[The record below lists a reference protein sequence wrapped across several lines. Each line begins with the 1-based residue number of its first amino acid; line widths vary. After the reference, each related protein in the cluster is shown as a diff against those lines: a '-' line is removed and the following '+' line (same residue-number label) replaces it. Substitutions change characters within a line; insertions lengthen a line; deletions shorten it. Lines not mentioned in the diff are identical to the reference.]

1 MDNGRTA
8 QYFDP
13 ESTKAACKISVTG
26 ILVAVA
32 IALPVYALLHTNH
45 PIICWTI
52 IGLLALWVGIMLNSL
67 ITMKHKVQQYL
78 LFERHWLLDQLPLQG
93 NERILDIGCGRG
105 LLLIGA
111 AQRLTTGKAIGIDIW
126 TVDGDSPNSA
136 EVTLRNAKIE
146 GVLDHVEVITGNAC
160 ALPFENNSFDIV
172 VCRLTL
178 HHIANKKDLE
188 KAIVEIMRVLK
199 PGGIIAVMD
208 NSTPQEFASLFKAHG
223 FISVELIAP
232 RHTFGLPTYI
242 IKSKKP

>member
-1 MDNGRTA
+1 MNNNSTA
-8 QYFDP
+8 QYFDS
-13 ESTKAACKISVTG
+13 ESIKAARKTSIIG
-26 ILVAVA
+26 ILIAAA

-67 ITMKHKVQQYL
+67 ITIKHKVQQYL
-78 LFERHWLLDQLPLQG
+78 LFERHWLLDHLPIQG
-93 NERILDIGCGRG
+93 NERIPDIGCGRG

-146 GVLDHVEVITGNAC
+146 GVLDRVEVITGDAR

-188 KAIVEIMRVLK
+188 KAMVEIMRVLK
-199 PGGIIAVMD
+199 PGGIVAIMD

-223 FISVELIAP
+223 FTSVELIAP

-242 IKSKKP
+242 ISKRR

>member
-1 MDNGRTA
+1 MSMDNGRTA

-13 ESTKAACKISVTG
+13 ESTKAAYKISVTG

-67 ITMKHKVQQYL
+67 ITIKHKVQNICCL
-78 LFERHWLLDQLPLQG
+78 ERHWLLDQLPIQG

-126 TVDGDSPNSA
+126 TVDGRQPQQCRSYTKKCKDRGCLGSCGS
-136 EVTLRNAKIE
+136 EYRQCMS
-146 GVLDHVEVITGNAC
+146 IT
-160 ALPFENNSFDIV
+160 V
-172 VCRLTL
+172 
-178 HHIANKKDLE
+178 
-188 KAIVEIMRVLK
+188 
-199 PGGIIAVMD
+199 
-208 NSTPQEFASLFKAHG
+208 
-223 FISVELIAP
+223 
-232 RHTFGLPTYI
+232 
-242 IKSKKP
+242 